1 MSIISAG
8 TSSSTAVKVTGNT
21 DGTLVLKTNDT
32 GSGGTTALT
41 LATNQAATFASSV
54 SATTVS
60 ASTAVVQGGAA
71 ANYAGNFRD
80 ATVGGS
86 CYLQITTN
94 ASGSANTD
102 GLVWGLDTASPP
114 NGYLSLK
121 ENATLYLQANS
132 ATVGAFSS
140 TGLAVTGTLSS
151 TGTITV
157 NSPAATNSNTLIAG
171 GTTTG
176 FNRIYFTNTSGE
188 LDLGVEGSSGGTF
201 YTGSI
206 AYAGLIGCGVSK
218 PLQFATNNTV
228 RMTLDSSGNLGVG
241 TYAPASKL
249 AVATAS
255 NTSDLGATGLT
266 IGGATTLTS
275 GNVLMLNFTP
285 IGADSNRAR
294 AGIGCE
300 VGADWGKGNLT
311 FYTRDASNS
320 SAMTTSDERMRID
333 SNGYV
338 GIGTTSP
345 LQKVQ
350 IAAPSSSGNISP
362 ALAFSQGGSGSGTGT
377 SLWLGY
383 GAENTKSVAISG
395 FYDGAGMTMAFYTT
409 PTAASTAFSERM
421 RIDSS
426 GVVRTG
432 SATTSGAS
440 SGDICLPNNIALRG
454 ANTTNLASR
463 KLAYVDTGNFAFYG
477 DTALNGVKLAND
489 TYPSANNA
497 YTLGSDTLRW
507 GDFRTQVGQCY
518 GAFSKGSGTF
528 DIEHPVLE
536 GKRLRHS
543 FVEGPRYDLIYRGRV
558 TLVNGEAT
566 VNLDTDAVSDGGQT
580 MTAGTFVALT
590 RDPDV
595 FLQNKSGWTR
605 VKGVVNGA
613 TLTITSETSCN
624 DVISWMVIAER
635 CDDNVLESYQCDD
648 QCRLI
653 LEYDSSELSKP
664 RFNTV
669 IQD

>member
-102 GLVWGLDTASPP
+102 GFVWGLDTASPP
-114 NGYLSLK
+114 NAYLSQK
-121 ENATLYLQANS
+121 ENANLYLQANS
-132 ATVGAFSS
+132 ATVATL
-140 TGLAVTGTLSS
+140 TGG
-151 TGTITV
+151 
-157 NSPAATNSNTLIAG
+157 
-171 GTTTG
+171 
-176 FNRIYFTNTSGE
+176 
-188 LDLGVEGSSGGTF
+188 
-201 YTGSI
+201 
-206 AYAGLIGCGVSK
+206 
-218 PLQFATNNTV
+218 
-228 RMTLDSSGNLGVG
+228 GNLGVG
-241 TYAPASKL
+241 VTSPISKL

-320 SAMTTSDERMRID
+320 SAMTTADERMRID

>member
-8 TSSSTAVKVTGNT
+8 TSSSTAIKATGNT

-102 GLVWGLDTASPP
+102 GFVWGLDTASPP
-114 NGYLSLK
+114 NAYLSQK
-121 ENATLYLQANS
+121 ENANLYLQANS
-132 ATVGAFSS
+132 ATVATL
-140 TGLAVTGTLSS
+140 TGG
-151 TGTITV
+151 
-157 NSPAATNSNTLIAG
+157 
-171 GTTTG
+171 
-176 FNRIYFTNTSGE
+176 
-188 LDLGVEGSSGGTF
+188 
-201 YTGSI
+201 
-206 AYAGLIGCGVSK
+206 
-218 PLQFATNNTV
+218 
-228 RMTLDSSGNLGVG
+228 GNLGVG
-241 TYAPASKL
+241 VTSPISKL

-320 SAMTTSDERMRID
+320 SAMTTADERMRID

-421 RIDSS
+421 RLTSAGDLLL
-426 GVVRTG
+426 GTTTG
-432 SATTSGAS
+432 GIGGGLTIVSTKYIYSLGTY
-440 SGDICLPNNIALRG
+440 N
-454 ANTTNLASR
+454 NTTAS
-463 KLAYVDTGNFAFYG
+463 AANMFVDAAAGVFARS
-477 DTALNGVKLAND
+477 TSALKYKQDIRDLEEIDIGKFRPVRYRSKCEND
-489 TYPSANNA
+489 DQTKDHIGIVADEVHDAGITELVN
-497 YTLGSDTLRW
+497 
-507 GDFRTQVGQCY
+507 Y
-518 GAFSKGSGTF
+518 GADGE
-528 DIEHPVLE
+528 IEGFQYERLTVVLL
-536 GKRLRHS
+536 KA
-543 FVEGPRYDLIYRGRV
+543 VQ
-558 TLVNGEAT
+558 TLNAK
-566 VNLDTDAVSDGGQT
+566 
-580 MTAGTFVALT
+580 VA
-590 RDPDV
+590 
-595 FLQNKSGWTR
+595 
-605 VKGVVNGA
+605 A
-613 TLTITSETSCN
+613 
-624 DVISWMVIAER
+624 
-635 CDDNVLESYQCDD
+635 LESKNAQ
-648 QCRLI
+648 
-653 LEYDSSELSKP
+653 
-664 RFNTV
+664 V
-669 IQD
+669 